1 VNADTSIIENLNAY
15 IELISTS
22 TEFVKD
28 YPNID
33 IKRYNKEI
41 FWLFVEIAKI
51 FKNVLL
57 THEKYYITVGEL
69 IQLAVEKYRTN
80 ITDLD
85 FETKLEFI
93 YIKMLFKRLD
103 EGSSFNFIIFKDA
116 TASALQLLTLVL
128 NVKNKELTKIFNLN
142 SLTTWYDP
150 YTYIINLYV
159 HEKKLKP
166 EYLKYFCRK
175 HLKKTIMT
183 YNYSAT
189 LYTCMQGF
197 YDEIKIKNFS
207 SEEKKMITDYFV
219 NFYRFLESLFDDK
232 NLFENSLTELNTK
245 LLGIL
250 KKENA
255 LTIRL
260 NDDSSAQ
267 LQYYIRKERR
277 MNIIDGGGGRTT
289 ALF

>member
-1 VNADTSIIENLNAY
+1 
-15 IELISTS
+15 
-22 TEFVKD
+22 
-28 YPNID
+28 
-33 IKRYNKEI
+33 
-41 FWLFVEIAKI
+41 
-51 FKNVLL
+51 
-57 THEKYYITVGEL
+57 
-69 IQLAVEKYRTN
+69 
-80 ITDLD
+80 
-85 FETKLEFI
+85 
-93 YIKMLFKRLD
+93 
-103 EGSSFNFIIFKDA
+103 
-116 TASALQLLTLVL
+116 
-128 NVKNKELTKIFNLN
+128 
-142 SLTTWYDP
+142 
-150 YTYIINLYV
+150 
-159 HEKKLKP
+159 
-166 EYLKYFCRK
+166 
-175 HLKKTIMT
+175 
-183 YNYSAT
+183 
-189 LYTCMQGF
+189 MQGF